1 VSEGLR
7 QRLAKL
13 VDSLDTIVYALLFLL
28 GFGGLR
34 TSPTSRSPVESTR
47 FSPAPAL
54 RFRLR
59 SGGAAMGVWLTIGV
73 VSLALVVALIDGE
86 SGLRTWWALRDD
98 LRAAQARIAHLKSD
112 VVELESEGG
121 GLSGAGEPFAIER
134 AIRERLVYARDG
146 ETLVRLDPP
155 GDTSPRIP

>member
-1 VSEGLR
+1 
-7 QRLAKL
+7 
-13 VDSLDTIVYALLFLL
+13 
-28 GFGGLR
+28 
-34 TSPTSRSPVESTR
+34 
-47 FSPAPAL
+47 
-54 RFRLR
+54 
-59 SGGAAMGVWLTIGV
+59 MGVWLTIGV

>member
-1 VSEGLR
+1 
-7 QRLAKL
+7 
-13 VDSLDTIVYALLFLL
+13 
-28 GFGGLR
+28 
-34 TSPTSRSPVESTR
+34 
-47 FSPAPAL
+47 
-54 RFRLR
+54 
-59 SGGAAMGVWLTIGV
+59 MGVWLTIGV
-73 VSLALVVALIDGE
+73 VSLALVVALFDGE

-98 LRAAQARIAHLKSD
+98 LRAAKTRIERLKSD
-112 VVELESEGG
+112 VAELENEGG